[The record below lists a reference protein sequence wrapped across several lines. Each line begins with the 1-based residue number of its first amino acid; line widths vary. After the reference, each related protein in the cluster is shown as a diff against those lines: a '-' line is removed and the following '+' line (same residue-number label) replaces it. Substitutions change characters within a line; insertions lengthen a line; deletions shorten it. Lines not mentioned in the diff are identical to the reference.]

1 MIFISISEGRM
12 MTVPIDVY
20 YVSLDPKLENEK
32 LAKVNATA
40 TNVADA
46 SHKVTA
52 ILSPAAAY
60 DLLEFAYE
68 GEQGLVLHQ
77 FEQLEAGQPLAVM
90 STGED
95 CCKFSTS
102 DLMVFGFDAKRLRT
116 IRKTLK
122 RSAA

>member
-1 MIFISISEGRM
+1 MIFISLSEDRT
-12 MTVPIDVY
+12 MTASIDVY
-20 YVSLDPKLENEK
+20 YVSLEPKLEYEK
-32 LAKVNATA
+32 LAMVNATA

-46 SHKVTA
+46 SYTVSAT
-52 ILSPAAAY
+52 LSPAAAY

-68 GEQGLVLHQ
+68 GEQGLVLRQ
-77 FEQLEAGQPLAVM
+77 FEQLESGQSLAVM

-102 DLMVFGFDAKRLRT
+102 DLIVFGFEAKRLRT
-116 IRKTLK
+116 IRKTLR

>member
-1 MIFISISEGRM
+1 M
-12 MTVPIDVY
+12 MTAPIDVY
-20 YVSLDPKLENEK
+20 YVSLDPKLEYDK
-32 LAKVNATA
+32 LAMVNATA

-46 SHKVTA
+46 SYTLTA

-68 GEQGLVLHQ
+68 GEQGLVLRQ
-77 FEQLEAGQPLAVM
+77 FEQLESGQSLAVM

-95 CCKFSTS
+95 RCKFSTS
-102 DLMVFGFDAKRLRT
+102 DLIVFGFDAKSLRT
-116 IRKTLK
+116 IRKTLR